1 MSLTLTKRFSNS
13 SAIRRGASA
22 PGRRLTL
29 VEGGEDGERVGR
41 PGGRP
46 WIGAGLYSTFSEET

>member
-1 MSLTLTKRFSNS
+1 MSLTLTKRASHS

-22 PGRRLTL
+22 PGDEATL

-46 WIGAGLYSTFSEET
+46 EIGAGLYSNFTEET